1 MNGEGG
7 ESVHQ
12 ARSTNARLPRVVIVG
27 AGFGGLYAAR
37 ALVNRPVRVT
47 VIDRVNYHTF
57 RPLLYQVAA
66 GVLSPGEIAQPIRR
80 ILSNAGNIDVLMSR
94 VDAFDLDKRRVV
106 LPQGTSIE
114 YDYLVV
120 AAGSRHAYF
129 GHDEWERDAPG
140 LKTIDDAIAIRG
152 RILRAFEEQE
162 QRLYLGEQGGPV
174 HFAVIG
180 GGSTGVELAG
190 AIADI
195 ATRALSRDYKRVN
208 TSQTRITVFEG
219 SPRILRDYPEEL
231 SRRATEALKELGV
244 EVRTGSMVTGVR
256 AGAIQVRG
264 KWIPVNA
271 ALWASGVSASPLGR
285 LLGGHADKSGRI
297 AVNGDLSLPG
307 RPEVFV
313 IGDLATLTDA
323 AGQQVPAL
331 AAAATQ
337 EGRAAA
343 DNILRDVQGKKRK
356 IFRYKDRGM
365 LATIGR
371 NRAIAV
377 IFGRF
382 VSGLPAWLLWAFVH
396 IFLLIG
402 FRNRIAVFSEWIWAY
417 FTRQRSSLLITGE
430 SDEQPFFQTI
440 CNVSAD
446 YADGRRKISR

>member
-1 MNGEGG
+1 MAASGSCPEVAPQEG

-12 ARSTNARLPRVVIVG
+12 ARSTKSGLPRVVIVG

-37 ALVNRPVRVT
+37 ALANRPVEVT

-57 RPLLYQVAA
+57 QPLLYQVAA

-80 ILSNAGNIDVLMSR
+80 ILSRAGNIDVVMAR
-94 VDAFDLDKRRVV
+94 VDAFDLDKKRVV
-106 LPQGTSIE
+106 LAQGTPIE

-152 RILRAFEEQE
+152 RILRTFEEQE
-162 QRLYLGEQGGPV
+162 QRLYLGEQEEPV

-180 GGSTGVELAG
+180 GGTTGVEVAG

-195 ATRALSRDYKRVN
+195 ATRALKRDYKRIN
-208 TSQTRITVFEG
+208 TSQTRITLFEG
-219 SPRILRDYPEEL
+219 LPRILKDYPEDL
-231 SRRATEALKELGV
+231 SRKAAEELKELGV
-244 EVRTGSMVTGVR
+244 EVRTNSMVTGVR
-256 AGAIQVRG
+256 SGAIQVRG
-264 KWIPVNA
+264 EWIPVNA
-271 ALWASGVSASPLGR
+271 ALWASGVAVSPLGR
-285 LLGGHADKSGRI
+285 LLAPGYADKAGRI
-297 AVNGDLSLPG
+297 EVNGDLSLPN

-313 IGDLATLTDA
+313 IGDQASLIDA
-323 AGQQVPAL
+323 AGKKVPAL

-343 DNILRDVQGKKRK
+343 DNIMRDVQGKKRK
-356 IFRYKDRGM
+356 SFRYKDRGM
-365 LATIGR
+365 LATVGR
-371 NRAIAV
+371 HRAVCV
-377 IFGRF
+377 IYGKHF
-382 VSGLPAWLLWAFVH
+382 SGFPAWLLWAFVH

-417 FTRQRSSLLITGE
+417 FTRQRSSLLITG
-430 SDEQPFFQTI
+430 D
-440 CNVSAD
+440 AD
-446 YADGRRKISR
+446 Q